1 MTITRVLTPVAFV
14 ALIALSAAPVHAGQ
28 RRGESGRSAGRSRG
42 AVVSRGGPRVVVQ
55 SRGYSGYRGGVRGR
69 YDVVRGGGF
78 VRGRSFY
85 RPYYSFRPRVSLG
98 FGLWMGYPVAYPSYY
113 GSPYGYAYPSVDP
126 YAYAEIAPPYGSSYP
141 YGSSQPYASP
151 GQPNGYPS
159 NYPTS
164 NYPASNYPPSGYTE
178 RQSGPAIGV
187 QRGGEQT
194 APGGISFEITPDSA
208 AVFVDGNYMG
218 TAGEFG
224 PSEEPLGLNT
234 GRHRVEIRAPG
245 YRTMTLDADVRPG
258 EVVPYQGTLQRN

>member
-98 FGLWMGYPVAYPSYY
+98 FGLWMGYPVSYPYY
-113 GSPYGYAYPSVDP
+113 YDSPYGYAYPSTDP
-126 YAYAEIAPPYGSSYP
+126 YAYGAPAYGDP
-141 YGSSQPYASP
+141 SQPYASQYP
-151 GQPNGYPS
+151 SSGYPS
-159 NYPTS
+159 SAYPSAGNPASRYPTSGYPTS
-164 NYPASNYPPSGYTE
+164 NYPPQ
-178 RQSGPAIGV
+178 QSSPAIGV
-187 QRGGEQT
+187 QRGGEQS

-208 AVFVDGNYMG
+208 AVFVDGTYMG

-224 PSEEPLGLNT
+224 PSEEPLGPNS

-245 YRTMTLDADVRPG
+245 YRTMTLDADVRA
-258 EVVPYQGTLQRN
+258 